1 MTEKADRC
9 HYRFF
14 KVGLQRSAR
23 TDRGVHAA
31 GNLLTLKLILEP
43 PGIGPGE
50 LVTKMNETLPEVI
63 RIWGFTKVENSF
75 NARTSCDSRQY
86 EYLLPTY
93 VFLPPKPGSH
103 MHNMMQKWKSD
114 MKEEEDVEADKGD
127 EYRPTL
133 DYVLNHP
140 FWRAQGS
147 DKTFAEDTIAKK
159 AWRISSTQLDRVR
172 DIFTKYQ
179 GSHNFHNFT
188 LGKAFRDRSSHRN
201 MLKLTISEPKL
212 INDTEWVSI
221 KFHGQSFMLHQ
232 IRKMIGLLILVG
244 RSTAPASLVPETYGP
259 ARIHVP
265 KAPGL
270 GLLLEEPL
278 FEGYNK
284 RLRENMNKQNEG
296 STPAKGDGGVIKEEI
311 TYNKYAEEKEAFK
324 NKWIY
329 DRIYKEEEETSE

>member
-1 MTEKADRC
+1 M
-9 HYRFF
+9 
-14 KVGLQRSAR
+14 
-23 TDRGVHAA
+23 HAA
-31 GNLLTLKLILEP
+31 GNLLTIKLILEP

-50 LVTKMNETLPEVI
+50 LLRKMNETLPDFI

-103 MHNMMQKWKSD
+103 MYAMMQKWKSEA
-114 MKEEEDVEADKGD
+114 KEEEEAGDGD

-133 DYVLNHP
+133 DYVLHHP
-140 FWRAQGS
+140 FWRNQGV
-147 DKTFAEDTIAKK
+147 DKTFAEDVVAKK
-159 AWRISSTQLDRVR
+159 AWRISSAQLDRVR
-172 DIFTKYQ
+172 DIFSKYE

-201 MLKLTISEPKL
+201 MIKLTISEPKI

-232 IRKMIGLLILVG
+232 IRKMIGMLILVG
-244 RSTAPASLVPETYGP
+244 RSTSPASLIPETYGP

-270 GLLLEEPL
+270 GLLLEEPI
-278 FEGYNK
+278 FEGYNR
-284 RLRENMNKQNEG
+284 RLKENMRKQNDDKG
-296 STPAKGDGGVIKEEI
+296 AVKGDGGVIKEEI
-311 TYNKYAEEKEAFK
+311 VFTRYKDEKEAFK

-329 DRIYKEEEETSE
+329 DRIYKEEEETHEWVQRVG